1 MKTRTDDWSTAPL
14 NAVLIYSILF
24 LTILPSLGWAW
35 HRVLPEHT
43 HVYIGVIH
51 SDTDEIL
58 PALPK
63 PEVPPPCLDCKIPQ
77 MRSGLVHL
85 PDPQGLQVL
94 GVAASVG
101 ALLSH
106 FVPPIFPE
114 RVVIFPFLYRPPVL
128 LPPDPP
134 PTLIWR
140 FN

>member
-14 NAVLIYSILF
+14 SAVLIYSILF

-43 HVYIGVIH
+43 HVYIGVTH

-58 PALPK
+58 PALPT
-63 PEVPPPCLDCKIPQ
+63 PDDPPPCLDCKTPQ
-77 MRSGLVHL
+77 LRSGLVHL

-101 ALLSH
+101 VLFFH
-106 FVPPIFPE
+106 FVPPAFPE
-114 RVVIFPFLYRPPVL
+114 RAVISPFLYRPPVV

-134 PTLIWR
+134 PTLLWR